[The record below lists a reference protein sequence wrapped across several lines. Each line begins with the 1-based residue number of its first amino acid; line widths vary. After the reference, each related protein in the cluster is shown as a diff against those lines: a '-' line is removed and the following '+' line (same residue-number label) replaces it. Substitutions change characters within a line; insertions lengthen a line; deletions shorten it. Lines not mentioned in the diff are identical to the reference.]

1 MVIAHLSIHSPP
13 TQPICSECTIQFG
26 LNPGL
31 SCTYYSSVA
40 SSVLALANDSL
51 LFDFN
56 LPEHLKGRF
65 GAVCQ
70 IILKLVTT
78 FPSREKRSFK
88 PLYTL
93 HICHN
98 HHNRW
103 LCKKLQS
110 SVKFSNGY
118 VKENVQFYKKC
129 VILHKFQSV

>member
-1 MVIAHLSIHSPP
+1 MYLLSGWLQYFYLLHSGLVSSCCPAVIVPGEASVWLLPTSLYTTGRPP

-65 GAVCQ
+65 GAVCP

-78 FPSREKRSFK
+78 FASRGKDHLS
-88 PLYTL
+88 LYTGYF
-93 HICHN
+93 
-98 HHNRW
+98 
-103 LCKKLQS
+103 
-110 SVKFSNGY
+110 FSLGPP
-118 VKENVQFYKKC
+118 
-129 VILHKFQSV
+129 